1 MARGRPK
8 GIAKSGGRKKGAPNK
23 FTAQLKDMILS
34 AAELAGNDI
43 EPGGGTVTYLKQQA
57 KDNPGPFMSLLGK
70 VLPTQITGDPDNP
83 LHLKSESDAQFGA
96 VVGALE
102 SLARTKS
109 GSAGGESG
117 VDRKSKAVPTNA

>member
-83 LHLKSESDAQFGA
+83 LHLKSESDAHSAQLSA
-96 VVGALE
+96 HWKALP
-102 SLARTKS
+102 AKS
-109 GSAGGESG
+109 GSAGGEGG